1 MACAGSGAARAP
13 SRVNMNVNSFIALI
27 MARRWLTILF
37 SLLLTASLA
46 AGAQYIVPVDVDV
59 RNHFSK
65 DDPHLI
71 ELERL
76 EDTYAIS
83 ETALVAV
90 APKNGTVFTRE
101 ALGAVEELTERLW
114 QTPYVTRVDS
124 ITNYSHSRG
133 VDDELIVN
141 PLIDAA
147 GSLSDDDLERIENIA
162 LETEEVSGRL
172 VSRDGRVAGLIVSM
186 VFPDENRQA
195 AMDKA
200 VDFLH
205 GIAAEARTKHATIEY
220 HLVGELL
227 LNRAFRSALDEST
240 SVQVPVAFGTMLVV
254 AMVLL
259 RSFWGVV
266 SIAILIG
273 AVLLSGLGFAGWV
286 GLDLYGESGGALF
299 VLMVVTVAHAVHI
312 IEAVRSGLRQ
322 GMDRRQAAI
331 HAVEFN
337 IWPVFL
343 TSFTTAIGF
352 LSLNLSE
359 MPPFRV
365 MGNIVA
371 FGSMCAF
378 VYAVTFLPAFISL
391 MPLRRGHEG
400 KRNFFDN
407 LGGFVV
413 SRHRTLLWSF
423 GTVAVVLIAG
433 ISRIELD
440 TNLHVALDQ
449 RFEYRRASDFVS
461 ENFTGLELFEYSLS
475 ADQEGGVTDT
485 DYLHRVDAFAEWFRD
500 QPEVAHVYGLTDI
513 MKRLNK
519 NLNNDSPDFYTV
531 PDASDLAAQYLLLYE
546 FSLPVGLDL
555 NNLIDMERS
564 STRVTVV
571 LKALS
576 ASEKI
581 NLDNRARAWLR
592 ENAPS
597 LETGA
602 SGMAIVGAYSNMR
615 NIEIM
620 LMGTAIAMGIVSF
633 LLIFVFRSLRFG
645 MISLIPN
652 FLPAAMAMGLWGYV
666 VKEVDVAASVVT
678 ALAFGVI
685 VDDTIH
691 FMTKYLRSRKE
702 GLSPSDSVRSAFSTV
717 GKALLATTVV
727 FVLGFLVFG
736 SSGMAMNQTL
746 GLLMGITIIAALV
759 ADFLFL
765 PPLLMVLDGTRETG
779 EQVRER
785 SRRAVE

>member
-1 MACAGSGAARAP
+1 
-13 SRVNMNVNSFIALI
+13 MNLDYFVALI
-27 MARRWLTILF
+27 MARRWLTILL
-37 SLLLTASLA
+37 SLVLMAVLA
-46 AGAQYIVPVDVDV
+46 AGAQYIVPVDVEV
-59 RNHFSK
+59 RNHFNK

-83 ETALVAV
+83 DSALVAV
-90 APKNGTVFTRE
+90 VPKSGTVFTRE
-101 ALGAVEELTERLW
+101 VLGAIEELTDRLW

-133 VDDELIVN
+133 VDDELIVHS
-141 PLIDAA
+141 LIDDA
-147 GSLSDDDLERIENIA
+147 GSLSNDELKRIENIA

-195 AMDKA
+195 AKVEA

-205 GIAAEARTKHATIEY
+205 GTAAEERTKHSTIEY

-227 LNRAFRSALDEST
+227 LNSAFRNALDENT
-240 SVQVPVAFGTMLVV
+240 SVLAPVAFATMLIV
-254 AMVLL
+254 AMLVL
-259 RSFWGVV
+259 RSFWGIV
-266 SIAILIG
+266 SIGIMIV

-286 GLDLYGESGGALF
+286 GLDLYSESGGALF
-299 VLMVVTVAHAVHI
+299 VLMAVTVAHAVHI
-312 IEAVRSGLRQ
+312 IEAAQSGLRR
-322 GMDRRQAAI
+322 GMDRRQAAT
-331 HAVEFN
+331 HAVEVT

-352 LSLNLSE
+352 LSLNFSE

-378 VYAVTFLPAFISL
+378 VYAVTLLPALISL
-391 MPLRRGHEG
+391 MPMRRGREG
-400 KRNFFDN
+400 KRNVFDN
-407 LGGFVV
+407 FGRFVV
-413 SRHRTLLWSF
+413 SHHLTLLWSF
-423 GTVAVVLIAG
+423 GIVAVLLIAG
-433 ISRIELD
+433 ISRIELNA
-440 TNLHVALDQ
+440 NLHEALDE

-461 ENFTGLELFEYSLS
+461 ENFTGLERYEYSLS
-475 ADQEGGVTDT
+475 AGREGGVTDIN
-485 DYLHRVDAFAEWFRD
+485 YLHRVEAFAEWFRD
-500 QPEVAHVYGLTDI
+500 QPEVAHVYGITDI

-519 NLNNDSPDFYTV
+519 NLNNDNPDSYTV
-531 PDASDLAAQYLLLYE
+531 PNASDLAAQYLLLYE

-555 NNLIDMERS
+555 NNLIDVERS
-564 STRVTVV
+564 STRLTVV
-571 LKALS
+571 LKVLS

-581 NLDNRARAWLR
+581 NLDNRARTWLR
-592 ENAPS
+592 ENAPDM
-597 LETGA
+597 EAGA
-602 SGMAIVGAYSNMR
+602 SGIAIVGAHSVMR

-620 LMGTAIAMGIVSF
+620 LISTVIAMGIVSF
-633 LLIFVFRSLRFG
+633 LLIFAFGSLRMG

-652 FLPAAMAMGLWGYV
+652 FLPAAMAMGLWGYA

-678 ALAFGVI
+678 ALAFCII

-702 GLSPSDSVRSAFSTV
+702 GLRPSESVRSAFSTV
-717 GKALLATTVV
+717 GKALLTTTVV
-727 FVLGFLVFG
+727 FALGFLVFG

-746 GLLMGITIIAALV
+746 GLLTGITVILALA

-765 PPLLMVLDGTRETG
+765 PPLLMVLDETRETA
-779 EQVRER
+779 ERIRER
-785 SRRAVE
+785 SRHAIE

>member
-1 MACAGSGAARAP
+1 
-13 SRVNMNVNSFIALI
+13 MNVNSLIALI
-27 MARRWLTILF
+27 MARRWLTVLF
-37 SLLLTASLA
+37 SLFLIASIA
-46 AGAQYIVPVDVDV
+46 AGARYIVPVDVDV
-59 RNHFSK
+59 RNHFNK
-65 DDPHLI
+65 GDPHLI

-76 EDTYAIS
+76 EDIFAIS

-90 APKNGTVFTRE
+90 APKNGTIFTRE

-114 QTPYVTRVDS
+114 LTPYVTRVDS
-124 ITNYSHSRG
+124 ITNYSHSWSI
-133 VDDELIVN
+133 DDELIVN
-141 PLIDAA
+141 PLIDDA
-147 GSLSDDDLERIENIA
+147 GSLSDDDLERIERIA

-195 AMDKA
+195 TMDKA
-200 VDFLH
+200 VDFLR
-205 GIAAEARTKHATIEY
+205 AVAVEERTKHSTIEY

-227 LNRAFRSALDEST
+227 LNRAFRNAMDEST
-240 SVQVPVAFGTMLVV
+240 SVQGPIAFVTMLVV
-254 AMVLL
+254 AMFLL

-266 SIAILIG
+266 SIGIMI
-273 AVLLSGLGFAGWV
+273 VVILLSGLGFAGWV
-286 GLDLYGESGGALF
+286 GLDFYGESAAALF

-312 IEAVRSGLRQ
+312 IEAVLSGLRR

-331 HAVEFN
+331 HAVEIN

-343 TSFTTAIGF
+343 SSFTTAIGF
-352 LSLNLSE
+352 LSLNFSE

-365 MGNIVA
+365 IGSIVA

-378 VYAVTFLPAFISL
+378 VYTVTLLPALVSL
-391 MPLRRGHEG
+391 MPLRPGRES
-400 KRNFFDN
+400 KRNIFDN
-407 LGGFVV
+407 LGEFVV

-423 GTVAVVLIAG
+423 GIVAAVLFAG

-440 TNLHVALDQ
+440 TNLNVALDQ

-475 ADQEGGVTDT
+475 AGQEGGVTDT
-485 DYLHRVDAFAEWFRD
+485 EYLRRVEAFAEWFRD
-500 QPEVAHVYGLTDI
+500 QPEVAHVYGITDI

-519 NLNNDSPDFYTV
+519 NLNYDNPDFYTI
-531 PDASDLAAQYLLLYE
+531 PDNSDLAAQYLLLYE
-546 FSLPVGLDL
+546 FSLPAGLDL
-555 NNLIDMERS
+555 NNLIDMDRS
-564 STRVTVV
+564 STRVTAV

-592 ENAPS
+592 ENAPGM
-597 LETGA
+597 ETGA

-615 NIEIM
+615 NVEIM
-620 LMGTAIAMGIVSF
+620 LIGTAIAMGIVSF

-652 FLPAAMAMGLWGYV
+652 FFPAAMAMGLWGYV

-691 FMTKYLRSRKE
+691 FMTRYLRRPE
-702 GLSPSDSVRSAFSTV
+702 GRVVALGVRAIRIQHGGQGAVGNDRRVRTGFPCIRLVGHGDEPDPRSAD
-717 GKALLATTVV
+717 GNNHHHRPRG
-727 FVLGFLVFG
+727 GFPVAAAIADG
-736 SSGMAMNQTL
+736 AGQNQ
-746 GLLMGITIIAALV
+746 GNG
-759 ADFLFL
+759 
-765 PPLLMVLDGTRETG
+765 
-779 EQVRER
+779 
-785 SRRAVE
+785 